1 MDENMSNAILNL
13 MQNIVDKLEDLSQKL
28 NQKGNNELPD
38 LIIKNNIELKGL
50 VLKLLND
57 QSKLIKDNLDLE
69 SRIIKYFENREQPPS
84 SSNHVEYS
92 LFGRESYL
100 KPKVLLVI
108 LLSFTV
114 LWSSFKYLPSYF
126 MEKSILKQDKE
137 DFQFFYNY
145 VHLIQIKNSN
155 NSMASDLLKK
165 IKNKDSS
172 VINDY
177 NSLLLIYEKELKK
190 QQLKEELK
198 SLEQK

>member
-13 MQNIVDKLEDLSQKL
+13 MQNIVDRLEDLGQKL

-50 VLKLLND
+50 VIKLQND

-69 SRIIKYFENREQPPS
+69 SRIIKYFESKENPPS
-84 SSNHVEYS
+84 TSNHVEYS

-100 KPKVLLVI
+100 KPKALLIVLLC
-108 LLSFTV
+108 FTI

-126 MEKSILKQDKE
+126 IEKSNLKKEKE
-137 DFQFFYNY
+137 DYQFFYNY
-145 VHLIQIKNSN
+145 VYLNQFINSK
-155 NSMASDLLKK
+155 NSMASNLLKK
-165 IKNKDSS
+165 IKNKDST

-177 NSLLLIYEKELKK
+177 KSLLITYEKEMKK
-190 QQLKEELK
+190 HQLKEELK
-198 SLEQK
+198 SLEKK